1 MRGTDPASQD
11 SPTTAGAVQVRSP
24 GLGQLSCRSM
34 PCPQGRQA
42 ATTQCLFSTAGLS
55 PSLPCSTLLGFPAQL
70 FSRPAT
76 LRAAQC
82 SFHAPLLRPPPS
94 LFPLLI
100 FFPSTHKLQ
109 LFWFSHT
116 SSTNC
121 CPPHVFSVHRYT
133 DLVTVILFSFKMV
146 NGFGLSFSPLC
157 VQLSGLYKA
166 SIKQSFRHF
175 CSLCTR
181 VKCLKRCKIVKN
193 QCGVF
198 LPHSC
203 LPISF

>member
-1 MRGTDPASQD
+1 M
-11 SPTTAGAVQVRSP
+11 VQVPSP
-24 GLGQLSCRSM
+24 GFGSSAAG
-34 PCPQGRQA
+34 PCP
-42 ATTQCLFSTAGLS
+42 GL
-55 PSLPCSTLLGFPAQL
+55 PSLSASSPQQGCHHLSLAAARSWGSQHSSPHLKGCPVQFPCTSAE
-70 FSRPAT
+70 
-76 LRAAQC
+76 
-82 SFHAPLLRPPPS
+82 APLA
-94 LFPLLI
+94 FPFLG

-109 LFWFSHT
+109 LSWICHT
-116 SSTNC
+116 SSTNRS
-121 CPPHVFSVHRYT
+121 PPHVFSVHQYT

-146 NGFGLSFSPLC
+146 NGFGLSFSPLS

-198 LPHSC
+198 QPHSC

>member
-1 MRGTDPASQD
+1 
-11 SPTTAGAVQVRSP
+11 
-24 GLGQLSCRSM
+24 M
-34 PCPQGRQA
+34 PCPQARQA
-42 ATTQCLFSTAGLS
+42 AITACPFSTAGLS
-55 PSLPCSTLLGFPAQL
+55 PALPCSTFLGFPTQL
-70 FSRPAT
+70 SPPLPRS
-76 LRAAQC
+76 RAAQC
-82 SFHAPLLRPPPS
+82 SSSAPLLRPPPAFPS
-94 LFPLLI
+94 LG
-100 FFPSTHKLQ
+100 FFPSTHELQ
-109 LFWFSHT
+109 LSWISHT

-121 CPPHVFSVHRYT
+121 SPPHVFSVHRYT
-133 DLVTVILFSFKMV
+133 GLVTVILFSFKMV